1 MRTAD
6 QMEAKLDVQEVIAR
20 FANSF
25 DWKDWDGLQSC
36 FTETLFTDYSDLRG
50 TPPQMIGDDEYV
62 AARRQALDSLQLH
75 HLAGNYEVAFQDENR
90 AFCRAS
96 MVIWR
101 KSDVEEFTSHCIY
114 EFQLLNDGAGW
125 KISGITQKIMWN
137 EGSSSI
143 HKGAKG

>member
-1 MRTAD
+1 
-6 QMEAKLDVQEVIAR
+6 
-20 FANSF
+20 
-25 DWKDWDGLQSC
+25 
-36 FTETLFTDYSDLRG
+36 
-50 TPPQMIGDDEYV
+50 MIGDDEYV